1 MEILCRFHGGR
12 GDVIL
17 LTSAQT
23 DSHLSS
29 HLDPCLSILLLLDAR
44 WLTGIFH
51 SVGRVNLCVEHS
63 KLRRTGGGAG
73 STLGK
78 Y

>member
-1 MEILCRFHGGR
+1 MDGLGWR
-12 GDVIL
+12 GCYF
-17 LTSAQT
+17 A
-23 DSHLSS
+23 HF
-29 HLDPCLSILLLLDAR
+29 CLNGQSPELLLDAR